1 MSETEALKGLFYCNS
16 ITDVNGGNG
25 KSTAGEGNNLNDEKI
40 IEMFFKRD
48 ENAISA
54 VEEKYGAY
62 CRAVARSILKNEQD
76 AEEIA
81 YDTWYKAWE
90 KIPPERPSNL
100 AGYLAKIA
108 KNLSLNRYE
117 KNHSAKRGS
126 GQVPLIFE
134 ELTEVLSKAE
144 SVEKT
149 VEQREITA
157 ALNKFLA
164 KLPSKKRSIF
174 VLRYWYCLS
183 ISEIAA
189 KTGDRENTVTVTL
202 LRLRN
207 KLYQHLQKEGLI

>member
-1 MSETEALKGLFYCNS
+1 MSDTETLKGIFYC
-16 ITDVNGGNG
+16 DYCD
-25 KSTAGEGNNLNDEKI
+25 STADSNGEVASGEGKKLNDKKI

-76 AEEIA
+76 AEEIVC
-81 YDTWYKAWE
+81 DTWYKAWE
-90 KIPPERPSNL
+90 KIPPEKPNNL

-117 KNHSAKRGS
+117 KTHSAKRGS
-126 GQVPLIFE
+126 GQIPLIFE
-134 ELTEVLSKAE
+134 ELTEFLSEAE

-149 VEQREITA
+149 VEQKEITS

>member
-1 MSETEALKGLFYCNS
+1 MSETETLKGLFYCDYCDS
-16 ITDVNGGNG
+16 TADGNG
-25 KSTAGEGNNLNDEKI
+25 EVASGEGKKLNDKKI

-81 YDTWYKAWE
+81 CDTWYKAWE
-90 KIPPERPSNL
+90 KIPPEKPNNL

-117 KNHSAKRGS
+117 KNHSAKRGG
-126 GQVPLIFE
+126 GQIPLIFE

-149 VEQREITA
+149 VEQKEITS

-174 VLRYWYCLS
+174 VLRYWYCFS

-189 KTGDRENTVTVTL
+189 KTGDRENTVRVTL

-207 KLYQHLQKEGLI
+207 KLYQQLRKEGLI